1 MRCTGRLLVVLAAV
15 PVALAAQVASTARVY
30 IPDLSWVGP
39 VVASAT
45 ARAHTAIVA
54 TGPALARMHGDLI
67 RAQVALENVGPAMAS
82 IRPAL
87 AGIGPALAHVGPAL
101 AAAFDWDDWDA
112 ADFVQTPPEAWAQT
126 DPADQ
131 LYRDARSALNRQR
144 YTSAADLFGQI
155 YTKYPRSSYAGDAYY
170 WQAYALSHRDNDESL
185 KRALDILARQKEKAP
200 RASTRGDAD
209 VLATRIRGRLAKS
222 GDAPSAEEITS
233 VAITAGPPI
242 PPGGGIASAAP
253 GTPSAPVVV
262 TTLRPGRSRS
272 KDKCGGDDDVQTA
285 ALNALQQMDSEK
297 ALPILRR
304 VLARR
309 DEGSE
314 CLRRKAVFIVSQQ
327 NGREAEQ
334 ILLDAARS
342 DPDSE
347 VREQA
352 VWWLSQVNSPSAV
365 AALDSILR
373 SATDPVLQGKAI
385 FALSQQE
392 SPKARQALR
401 DFALRSSASDEL
413 RENAIFWIGQGNDP
427 DRMGFLKTLYGQLK
441 AENLR
446 DKILFSISQ
455 IEGRESSEWLLGV
468 ASDVNENIELRKK
481 ALFWVG
487 QSNYPMSELA
497 TLYDRMPSREMKEQ
511 LIFVYSQRSE
521 KSAVDRL
528 MQIAR
533 TEKDAELQKK
543 AIFWLGQSN
552 DPRVP
557 EFIASLLENPRKP

>member
-1 MRCTGRLLVVLAAV
+1 VVVV
-15 PVALAAQVASTARVY
+15 PRPPRGS
-30 IPDLSWVGP
+30 GP
-39 VVASAT
+39 VVAT
-45 ARAHTAIVA
+45 
-54 TGPALARMHGDLI
+54 
-67 RAQVALENVGPAMAS
+67 
-82 IRPAL
+82 
-87 AGIGPALAHVGPAL
+87 
-101 AAAFDWDDWDA
+101 
-112 ADFVQTPPEAWAQT
+112 TP
-126 DPADQ
+126 
-131 LYRDARSALNRQR
+131 R
-144 YTSAADLFGQI
+144 
-155 YTKYPRSSYAGDAYY
+155 
-170 WQAYALSHRDNDESL
+170 
-185 KRALDILARQKEKAP
+185 
-200 RASTRGDAD
+200 RGN
-209 VLATRIRGRLAKS
+209 
-222 GDAPSAEEITS
+222 
-233 VAITAGPPI
+233 
-242 PPGGGIASAAP
+242 
-253 GTPSAPVVV
+253 
-262 TTLRPGRSRS
+262 
-272 KDKCGGDDDVQTA
+272 DKCEGGDDVQTA

-365 AALDSILR
+365 TALDSILR
-373 SATDPVLQGKAI
+373 SATDPVLQDKAI

-392 SPKARQALR
+392 SPKARQALK
-401 DFALRSSASDEL
+401 DFALRSSVSDDL
-413 RENAIFWIGQGNDP
+413 REKAIFWIGQGNDP
-427 DRMGFLKTLYGQLK
+427 DRLEFLKTLYGQLK
-441 AENLR
+441 AESLR

-455 IEGRESSEWLLGV
+455 IEGKASSEWLLGV

-487 QSNYPMSELA
+487 QSDYPMSELS

-521 KSAVDRL
+521 KAAVDRL
-528 MQIAR
+528 MQIASS
-533 TEKDAELQKK
+533 EKDAELQKK
-543 AIFWLGQSN
+543 AIFWLGQSG

-557 EFIASLLENPRKP
+557 EFIASLLEKPRKP

>member
-1 MRCTGRLLVVLAAV
+1 MRRTGRLLVVLAAV
-15 PVALAAQVASTARVY
+15 PVALAGQVASTARVY

-67 RAQVALENVGPAMAS
+67 RARAALENAG
-82 IRPAL
+82 PAL
-87 AGIGPALAHVGPAL
+87 ASIGPALARVGPAL
-101 AAAFDWDDWDA
+101 AEVGPALTFAFDRDD
-112 ADFVQTPPEAWAQT
+112 ADFAQTPPEAWAQA

-144 YTSAADLFGQI
+144 YSSAADLFGQI
-155 YTKYPRSSYAGDAYY
+155 YTKYPRSSYAGDSYY
-170 WQAYALSHRDNDESL
+170 WQAYALSRRDNDESL
-185 KRALDILARQKEKAP
+185 KRALDILKQQREKAP

-209 VLATRIRGRLAKS
+209 VLATRIRGKLAAS
-222 GDAPSAEEITS
+222 GDEN
-233 VAITAGPPI
+233 
-242 PPGGGIASAAP
+242 SAATLIGDANRVAP
-253 GTPSAPVVV
+253 PEPPVVAV
-262 TTLRPGRSRS
+262 TPRPPRGSGPVVAVEGQHRG
-272 KDKCGGDDDVQTA
+272 KEKCEGDDDVQTA
-285 ALNALQQMDSEK
+285 ALSALQQMDSEK

-342 DPDSE
+342 DPDSQ

-373 SATDPVLQGKAI
+373 SASDPVLQDKAI

-392 SPKARQALR
+392 SPKARQALK
-401 DFALRSSASDEL
+401 DFALRSSVSDDL
-413 RENAIFWIGQGNDP
+413 REKAIFWIGQGNDP
-427 DRMGFLKTLYGQLK
+427 DRLEFLKTLYGQLK

-455 IEGRESSEWLLGV
+455 IEGKASSEWLLGV
-468 ASDVNENIELRKK
+468 ASDVNEHIELRKK

-487 QSNYPMSELA
+487 QSDYPMSELS
-497 TLYDRMPSREMKEQ
+497 TLYDRMPSRDMKEQ
-511 LIFVYSQRSE
+511 LIFVYSQRRE
-521 KSAVDRL
+521 KAAVDRL
-528 MQIAR
+528 MQIASS
-533 TEKDAELQKK
+533 EKDGELQKK

-557 EFIASLLENPRKP
+557 EFLERMLSQPRRP